1 MRYSYHIF
9 MFPFRWHI
17 EEQRNERFGEQIAFR
32 NIKSPAVFDG
42 WERVIEPKTQEEKES
57 LYNEKNY
64 FYEFVHDALYDTGRD
79 DNTNIVRHYERKEPK
94 SQNVQYH
101 IKTFSKEYVLNV
113 DAINLNLYSTGVG
126 VLSFY
131 LYNEKYEDKDDILK
145 INQFGRRVYPPF
157 YLDKTFHNETAHC
170 LSFEG
175 LNGVYSEDFQHYG
188 VDDANKPASF
198 LRKMV
203 NEIAPNID
211 IKAVIDDRMYTMSWY
226 KNDEFVQSL
235 CNMTD
240 EECSNSD
247 DWYRYVFV
255 DAGEPTC
262 QNTNMKAM
270 LLTNASYKRWQKGP
284 SLYGI
289 SRYSFVMLTSCGCP
303 DFLLKYFE
311 TEYARMAE
319 LILVQKA
326 SVLRFSAEVTNIS
339 SMEKERQN
347 NKLADKVRSLYKEY
361 IRFVNQI
368 HFREVSAQDQAIEL
382 YDKLYE
388 TTKLKEHVEK
398 LDDEIEELHNYVSM
412 QSGNQ
417 LNGVM
422 AKLAVI
428 ATVFVPATFVAGVFG
443 MNNDFMGQ
451 NSDDTTKIG
460 GFFNSVWVQLALV
473 VLLLIIFSIYYKRN
487 IKGGKK

>member
-17 EEQRNERFGEQIAFR
+17 EEQRTERFGEQIAFR
-32 NIKSPAVFDG
+32 NIKFPTVFDG

-64 FYEFVHDALYDTGRD
+64 FYEFVHDALYDTGKD

-94 SQNVQYH
+94 YQNVNYH
-101 IKTFSKEYVLNV
+101 IKILDKEYVLNV

-157 YLDKTFHNETAHC
+157 YSDKTFHNEIAHC

-175 LNGVYSEDFQHYG
+175 LNGVYSENFQHYG

-203 NEIAPNID
+203 HEVAPNID

-226 KNDEFVQSL
+226 QNDELANAFYDNCQSFI
-235 CNMTD
+235 D
-240 EECSNSD
+240 SEY
-247 DWYRYVFV
+247 WYKYVFV
-255 DAGEPTC
+255 DGGSLTC
-262 QNTNMKAM
+262 QNEEMRKEFSKKA
-270 LLTNASYKRWQKGP
+270 TYERWQKYN
-284 SLYGI
+284 SLYGL
-289 SRYSFVMLTSCGCP
+289 SRYSLVYLTNSTCP
-303 DFLLKYFE
+303 EFLTKYFE

-339 SMEKERQN
+339 SMEKERQD

-361 IRFVNQI
+361 IRFINQI
-368 HFREVSAQDQAIEL
+368 HFREISAQDQAIEL
-382 YDKLYE
+382 YNMLYE
-388 TTKLKEHVEK
+388 TAQLKDHVER
-398 LDDEIEELHNYVSM
+398 LDSEIEELYNYVSLQGDKDM
-412 QSGNQ
+412 NNTMKALS
-417 LNGVM
+417 V
-422 AKLAVI
+422 LA
-428 ATVFVPATFVAGVFG
+428 TLFVPATFVAGLFG
-443 MNNDFMGQ
+443 MNNNYFGDSG
-451 NSDDTTKIG
+451 N
-460 GFFNSVWVQLALV
+460 FFNNIWIQIVSIGIAVIVFFIWYK
-473 VLLLIIFSIYYKRN
+473 FSK
-487 IKGGKK
+487 KGGKK

>member
-17 EEQRNERFGEQIAFR
+17 EEQRTERFGEQIAFR
-32 NIKSPAVFDG
+32 NIKFPTVFDG

-145 INQFGRRVYPPF
+145 INQFGRRVYPPYF
-157 YLDKTFHNETAHC
+157 ASKTPSPYSELPVT

-188 VDDANKPASF
+188 TDDANQPASF

-203 NEIAPNID
+203 NEVAPNID

-226 KNDEFVQSL
+226 YNCDLITELCDKKESL
-235 CNMTD
+235 YI
-240 EECSNSD
+240 SNEY
-247 DWYRYVFV
+247 WYKYIYV
-255 DAGEPTC
+255 DGSSLTC
-262 QNTNMKAM
+262 QNDDMMRELIKKST
-270 LLTNASYKRWQKGP
+270 YERWQKWH
-284 SLYGI
+284 SLYGL
-289 SRYSFVMLTSCGCP
+289 SRYSFVMLTNAG
-303 DFLLKYFE
+303 DDEKHLYTTFE

-339 SMEKERQN
+339 SMEKERQD

-388 TTKLKEHVEK
+388 TAKLKEHVEK
-398 LDDEIEELHNYVSM
+398 LDDEIEELFNYVSM
-412 QSGNQ
+412 QGEKNTNDTMSS
-417 LNGVM
+417 LTW
-422 AKLAVI
+422 LATI
-428 ATVFVPATFVAGVFG
+428 FVPATFVAGLFG
-443 MNNDFMGQ
+443 MNNDVIAEDHIMNNGILQF
-451 NSDDTTKIG
+451 
-460 GFFNSVWVQLALV
+460 V
-473 VLLLIIFSIYYKRN
+473 VVFIAIAIVMLLKYK
-487 IKGGKK
+487 KGGK

>member
-17 EEQRNERFGEQIAFR
+17 EEQRAERFGEQIAFR
-32 NIKSPAVFDG
+32 NIKFPTVFDA
-42 WERVIEPKTQEEKES
+42 WERVIEPKTPEEKES

-94 SQNVQYH
+94 SQNVFYH
-101 IKTFSKEYVLNV
+101 IKTFDKEYVLNV

-145 INQFGRRVYPPF
+145 INQYGRRVYPPF
-157 YLDKTFHNETAHC
+157 YKDKTYHSETAHC
-170 LSFEG
+170 LFFEG
-175 LNGVYSEDFQHYG
+175 LNGAYSEDFQQYG
-188 VDDANKPASF
+188 TDDANKPASF

-203 NEIAPNID
+203 NEVAPNID

-262 QNTNMKAM
+262 QNANMKAM

-339 SMEKERQN
+339 SMEKERQD

-388 TTKLKEHVEK
+388 TAKLKEHVEK
-398 LDDEIEELHNYVSM
+398 LDDEIEELFNYVSM
-412 QSGNQ
+412 QGEKNTNDTMSS
-417 LNGVM
+417 LTW
-422 AKLAVI
+422 LATI
-428 ATVFVPATFVAGVFG
+428 FVPATFVAGLFG
-443 MNNDFMGQ
+443 MNNDVIAEDRIMNNGILQFVFVFIAIAIVM
-451 NSDDTTKIG
+451 
-460 GFFNSVWVQLALV
+460 
-473 VLLLIIFSIYYKRN
+473 LLKYK
-487 IKGGKK
+487 KGGK